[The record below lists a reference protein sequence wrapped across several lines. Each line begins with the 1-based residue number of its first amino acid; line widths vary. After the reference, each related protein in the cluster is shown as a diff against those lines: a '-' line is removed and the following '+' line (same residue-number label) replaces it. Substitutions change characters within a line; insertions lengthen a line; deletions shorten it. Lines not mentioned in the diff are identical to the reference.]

1 MDFSEYSSSYF
12 NFLSIMSIT
21 FDPDSWV
28 WIYDDEE
35 CSLPAKVLEGFRPG
49 ETGKVQTEDG
59 EVW

>member
-1 MDFSEYSSSYF
+1 
-12 NFLSIMSIT
+12 MSFT